1 LAKSAMSLGGM
12 RRYGRLLLAVLLGA
26 CAHHPL
32 ETACEP
38 TRTLYVVNHGWHSG
52 IVVERVDLVSRLP
65 MLGIG
70 KERYVEVG
78 WGEERFYQ
86 ARETTVGM
94 ALRAVLRPNA
104 SVLQVVPF
112 ADPPRRYF
120 ANSEVTEVR
129 TDEAGY
135 AAALAR
141 IAATFK
147 PDLQRVGPS
156 LYGEGGFYRA
166 EGSFHLFNT
175 CNTWV
180 ASVLERTKN
189 CLGAKGETG
198 D

>member
-1 LAKSAMSLGGM
+1 MS
-12 RRYGRLLLAVLLGA
+12 RSSVLLLAVLLSA
-26 CAHHPL
+26 CAHQGTRP
-32 ETACEP
+32 CEP
-38 TRTLYVVNHGWHSG
+38 TRSLYVVSHGWHSG
-52 IVVERVDLVSRLP
+52 VVVERGELAKHLP
-65 MLGIG
+65 ALTDEIG
-70 KERYVEVG
+70 HEAYVEVG

-94 ALRAVLRPNA
+94 KLRAALWPNA

-112 ADPPRRYF
+112 ADPPSRYF

-129 TDEAGY
+129 TDDAGY
-135 AAALAR
+135 AAALEF

-156 LYGEGGFYRA
+156 LYGEGWFYRA
-166 EGSFHLFNT
+166 EGSFHLFNN

-180 ASVLERTKN
+180 GSVLERTKN
-189 CLGAKGETG
+189 CLRAKGEAS